1 MEWKA
6 TTEQMPGSKD
16 RDKSKRGKFT
26 DCVMFYPVET
36 LQQSSLGLPVLP
48 EQASNRL
55 INSYRRQ

>member
-16 RDKSKRGKFT
+16 RDKSKRGKFIV
-26 DCVMFYPVET
+26 CVMLYLVET

-48 EQASNRL
+48 E
-55 INSYRRQ
+55 

>member
-48 EQASNRL
+48 E
-55 INSYRRQ
+55 